1 MTVDCL
7 LLFRNSTV
15 AGGSVQQDAADAA
28 KNPAAF
34 LASESA
40 KDDAEDDAAPAEP
53 AVQVPAVITADEFF
67 AQRAAKA
74 ASLASLVAPKKERKV
89 ETKSTLGA
97 KKQEEDLLEG
107 SALRNLSVTGPS
119 KRLAGKQVLD
129 IKFNIKSD
137 LVEEERPERA
147 PREGGDRAPR
157 APREGGDRPPRA
169 PREDGDRPPRAPR
182 EGGDRPPRA
191 PREGGDRA
199 PRAPREGGD
208 RAPRAPR
215 EGGDRPRT
223 GKPNTDRQGAKPEG
237 DRRPRPQTASAARG
251 VDFADAAAFPKL

>member
-1 MTVDCL
+1 L
-7 LLFRNSTV
+7 LAT
-15 AGGSVQQDAADAA
+15 

-40 KDDAEDDAAPAEP
+40 KVDAEDDAAPAEP

-89 ETKSTLGA
+89 ATSTVGA

-107 SALRNLSVTGPS
+107 NAFSKLSTSATS

-137 LVEEERPERA
+137 LVEEERPERGDRP
-147 PREGGDRAPR
+147 PREGGDRA
-157 APREGGDRPPRA
+157 
-169 PREDGDRPPRAPR
+169 PRAPR

-208 RAPRAPR
+208 RP
-215 EGGDRPRT
+215 PRT

-237 DRRPRPQTASAARG
+237 ERKPRPAQSSSAARG
-251 VDFADAAAFPKL
+251 VDFTDAAAFPKL